1 MVSPAF
7 FREGFG
13 GEKGSQCYIHCQ
25 VVPSPDWL
33 PRRAERW
40 SKVLSWREKASSPG
54 TEVSGLGAWALQA
67 GREVGRIGWALASSQ
82 FPGQRRSPVLAAGG
96 SDGLGPGSGVD
107 LAKVKSHHLFSLGLS
122 LPIFPGA
129 AQLGIPRV

>member
-1 MVSPAF
+1 MLHLLPGPPLTRLATQEG
-7 FREGFG
+7 REVLQGALLE
-13 GEKGSQCYIHCQ
+13 GES
-25 VVPSPDWL
+25 
-33 PRRAERW
+33 
-40 SKVLSWREKASSPG
+40 SSPG
-54 TEVSGLGAWALQA
+54 TEVSGLGAWAFWA

-82 FPGQRRSPVLAAGG
+82 FPGQRRSPVLASGG

-129 AQLGIPRV
+129 AQLGMPRA